1 MESLLV
7 HSDGECAVVLVI
19 DADHSSLGKQKE
31 RRGERE
37 NGKSRQSDRDTS
49 YSTFHFDLRALN
61 MSPTGSH
68 LLINPSHSQ
77 QLTLFSSKA
86 QFPVASSSFSS
97 KTKINHRLSLSLS
110 QTHKNECS
118 LLEHGRE
125 EGRGGGGIWESEGG
139 ERQGRVEREKKYTRE
154 QQPKRKKGTA
164 EERPAGWLGH

>member
-1 MESLLV
+1 MV
-7 HSDGECAVVLVI
+7 NVL
-19 DADHSSLGKQKE
+19 SSSSSMPITAPWANRKRG
-31 RRGERE
+31 GERE

-110 QTHKNECS
+110 RRHTKMSAVFWNMVEKKGG
-118 LLEHGRE
+118 EEVGFGRVKEEKGRE
-125 EGRGGGGIWESEGG
+125 GWR
-139 ERQGRVEREKKYTRE
+139 ERKSTPGSSSQKGKKELQRN
-154 QQPKRKKGTA
+154 GLL
-164 EERPAGWLGH
+164 AGWGISS